1 MYLCGM
7 ENYKSLKHFSK
18 SFNITN
24 CYNKRFMKRKGG
36 YVFDAIINN
45 EEVEIIVSFL
55 NEKKELVIFS
65 GSFTHKCI
73 QGIQEMEYTKFTM
86 TSKKNLK

>member
-1 MYLCGM
+1 M

-45 EEVEIIVSFL
+45 QEVEIIVSFL
-55 NEKKELVIFS
+55 NEKKESVIFS
-65 GSFTHKCI
+65 GSTTHKCI
-73 QGIQEMEYTKFTM
+73 QSIQEMEYTNYKM
-86 TSKKNLK
+86 VSKKNLK

>member
-1 MYLCGM
+1 M

-18 SFNITN
+18 SFNSTD

-45 EEVEIIVSFL
+45 QEVEIIVSFL
-55 NEKKELVIFS
+55 NEKKESVIFS
-65 GSFTHKCI
+65 GSITHKCI
-73 QGIQEMEYTKFTM
+73 QGIRDVEYTNFKM
-86 TSKKNLK
+86 ASKTT